1 MLVHVSFSTPFNNQQ
16 QSWFMAVCQSYS
28 IIIGFAFPSE
38 QSAAPATSKG
48 PSVEC
53 RAIAQCLI
61 HHGLQYPIIL
71 PRDGRFPQ
79 QEVLID
85 ISTAGISFPIVRWFI
100 PSSTQNSAKYEVGF
114 TDVYCTYFSGSRL
127 EWPSTRFTSAL
138 RHDWYTDGRV
148 VVSLAMLK
156 ALNQRLDSKSPGCR
170 KIIRSARFFCHNKFL
185 LSFGWWNCRGIAP
198 KKRFTNWLSLLWTL
212 SWNTT
217 NSDSKWGWLV

>member
-1 MLVHVSFSTPFNNQQ
+1 MGYSNSANVIEYWTGVMLVHVSFSTPFNNQQ

-53 RAIAQCLI
+53 RAIGQCLI

-85 ISTAGISFPIVRWFI
+85 ISTAGISSPIVRWFI

-114 TDVYCTYFSGSRL
+114 TDVYCTYFFWL
-127 EWPSTRFTSAL
+127 TTRMAFHSLHCSFTTWL
-138 RHDWYTDGRV
+138 IHRQTCCGE
-148 VVSLAMLK
+148 
-156 ALNQRLDSKSPGCR
+156 PGNVE
-170 KIIRSARFFCHNKFL
+170 S
-185 LSFGWWNCRGIAP
+185 S
-198 KKRFTNWLSLLWTL
+198 
-212 SWNTT
+212 
-217 NSDSKWGWLV
+217 